1 MPEPIAPSC
10 LSPRLSSEAEPP
22 LSCEPTSPLNGSPD
36 VLRCFKGSL
45 GPLTLGFC
53 DEL

>member
-1 MPEPIAPSC
+1 MTDPISSSC
-10 LSPRLSSEAEPP
+10 LWPSLSSGAGVSSGEDRDIDGDGVRE
-22 LSCEPTSPLNGSPD
+22 
-36 VLRCFKGSL
+36 RCFKGSL